1 MFVVHYFFPTFV
13 QSWAYESDTH
23 LTYPLSPRLL
33 TSSLHNAADD
43 EVALE
48 GKEGE
53 RMSRPRTSSEL
64 RGIVRAAKRA
74 QYRTA
79 QDRSLVLRVLNQGK
93 AALAAS
99 LAKENDRLR
108 DQLRRLKEDLEDER
122 EAAAEEL
129 AKKDADLE
137 QQREMWE
144 NELRE
149 RDEEVDDY
157 QKRWKKTAKELN
169 KLRASSQ
176 GYYQMT
182 DQYLID
188 LATQLSYNI
197 RSFAIQFFE
206 GKTKSRVTLGSS
218 RFLGPYLHAIKPGGD
233 HLHPGLKNYL
243 ASPDRRP
250 TVIQA
255 FLWRV
260 LVEEIMNGILW
271 LGMEESI
278 PFRTLSRLLRPG
290 ECFPT
295 PKISVQVCKN
305 VKC

>member
-33 TSSLHNAADD
+33 TSSRHTSLDD
-43 EVALE
+43 EAASE
-48 GKEGE
+48 GKDGEG
-53 RMSRPRTSSEL
+53 MSRPKTSREL

-74 QYRTA
+74 QYKTA
-79 QDRSLVLRVLNQGK
+79 QDRSSVLRVLNQGK

-108 DQLRRLKEDLEDER
+108 EQLRRLKRELEEEREAAADER

-129 AKKDADLE
+129 ARKDAELETNRDLWE
-137 QQREMWE
+137 DEMREK
-144 NELRE
+144 
-149 RDEEVDDY
+149 DEEVDDY

-176 GYYQMT
+176 GFYQMT

-206 GKTKSRVTLGSS
+206 GKIKVKGPIETS
-218 RFLGPYLHAIKPGGD
+218 RFSGPYLHAIKPGGD
-233 HLHPGLKNYL
+233 KLHPGLKNYL
-243 ASPDRRP
+243 VSPDRRP

-260 LVEEIMNGILW
+260 LVEEIMDGILW

-278 PFRTLSRLLRPG
+278 PFRKLNRLLRPG
-290 ECFPT
+290 E
-295 PKISVQVCKN
+295 
-305 VKC
+305 